1 MKFKIGDKVRCVA
14 SNTRKGLGWK
24 ECLEFTINKILPAD
38 HFTPPVYFPREGHG
52 VYEWALELVEEKVK
66 TLPKSFACKNTNQ
79 VLWDKY
85 IAWLNKTY
93 GKNFKGTCNDGW
105 HYYGKTISGGW
116 DNWSA
121 SHFDVILSLEEWDE
135 IVNGNKQTETKVMN
149 KTIKKSDLK
158 KIYDVACLTWQGK
171 IEKLATRNPFGDDV
185 ELTQSEIDEMF
196 KAADSPQTKILEE
209 VFGKQQK
216 GLDFR
221 SDTID
226 FEIDGLPVFGGKHV
240 PSREAFIGLPY
251 DADKKDSFYLNPYYN
266 WTLKGNRL
274 TVTKK

>member
-1 MKFKIGDKVRCVA
+1 MKFKIGDKVRCI
-14 SNTRKGLGWK
+14 SSTGLKGYGWK
-24 ECLEFTINKILPAD
+24 ECLEFTIDHFRPAD
-38 HFTPPVYFPREGHG
+38 SFCCAVYFPREGHG
-52 VYEWALELVEEKVK
+52 VYEEALELVEKNVK
-66 TLPKSFACKNTNQ
+66 TLPKSFACKNTDD
-79 VLWDKY
+79 VLWKKY

-93 GKNFKGTCNDGW
+93 GEDFIGYSSIDYI
-105 HYYGKTISGGW
+105 YYGITISGSA
-116 DNWSA
+116 DNHTIE
-121 SHFDVILSLEEWDE
+121 HFDHILSLEEWNE
-135 IVNGNKQTETKVMN
+135 IVNGKQETKIEVMN

-196 KAADSPQTKILEE
+196 KAADSTQTRVLEE
-209 VFGKQQK
+209 VFGKQLK
-216 GLDFR
+216 ELDFR

-226 FEIDGLPVFGGKHV
+226 FEIDGLSVFGGKNV

-251 DADKKDSFYLNPYYN
+251 EENMKSTFYLNPYYN